1 MGVTLFPHQIDA
13 LERVKSFNKCA
24 FYMDM
29 GLGKTYTGSEKM
41 ADLNG
46 KINLVICQKSKL
58 DDWIQH
64 FEENYPGVLTLD
76 LTNKAEFQMAVIEC
90 ERRKN
95 KLVSVI
101 NYDLIFRRPELS
113 EIKFDTVMLDESS
126 LVQNETSKRSKFV
139 LKRLQYKNII
149 LLSGTPTGGKY
160 ERLWSQCQLLGW
172 NISKSKFWDT
182 FIKYHIDN
190 FNGFPV
196 KTVDG
201 YKNVELLKSKLKAH
215 GAVFMKSEEVFDLP
229 EQNFID
235 VKCGTSP
242 AYRKFCRTSIVEYKG
257 QKFIGD
263 TTLTKILYMRMLCGF
278 ANAEKI
284 SAFKDLIEST
294 DDRLIVFY
302 NFTNEL
308 KALIDVIGDRPV
320 SIVSGEKR
328 DLTAYEKSENSVTLI
343 QYQAGSYGLNLQ
355 KANKIIY
362 FTPPV
367 SSEFFEQSK
376 KRIHRINQKRTCYY
390 YRLICKNSIEER
402 IYKTLAMRRDY
413 TERLFENGQ

>member
-1 MGVTLFPHQIDA
+1 
-13 LERVKSFNKCA
+13 
-24 FYMDM
+24 
-29 GLGKTYTGSEKM
+29 
-41 ADLNG
+41 
-46 KINLVICQKSKL
+46 
-58 DDWIQH
+58 
-64 FEENYPGVLTLD
+64 
-76 LTNKAEFQMAVIEC
+76 
-90 ERRKN
+90 
-95 KLVSVI
+95 
-101 NYDLIFRRPELS
+101 
-113 EIKFDTVMLDESS
+113 
-126 LVQNETSKRSKFV
+126 
-139 LKRLQYKNII
+139 
-149 LLSGTPTGGKY
+149 
-160 ERLWSQCQLLGW
+160 
-172 NISKSKFWDT
+172 
-182 FIKYHIDN
+182 
-190 FNGFPV
+190 
-196 KTVDG
+196 
-201 YKNVELLKSKLKAH
+201 
-215 GAVFMKSEEVFDLP
+215 MKSEEVFDLP

-320 SIVSGEKR
+320 SVVSGEKR

-376 KRIHRINQKRTCYY
+376 KRIHRINQTRTCYY

-402 IYKTLAMRRDY
+402 IYKTLAKRKDF